1 MTLLYYTD
9 NAYDPDVAA
18 SKLLIDYNT
27 IDAESCLTFT
37 DNGNGLNAQKLHRML
52 R

>member
-1 MTLLYYTD
+1 MMIIFSD

-18 SKLLIDYNT
+18 TQLFIDKKSIQNET
-27 IDAESCLTFT
+27 CLVFT
-37 DNGNGLNAQKLHRML
+37 DNGNGMGPEKLHRML

>member
-1 MTLLYYTD
+1 MLLTISD

-18 SKLLIDYNT
+18 TQLFIDKKSIQNETCLI
-27 IDAESCLTFT
+27 FT
-37 DNGNGLNAQKLHRML
+37 DNGNGMAPDKLHRML